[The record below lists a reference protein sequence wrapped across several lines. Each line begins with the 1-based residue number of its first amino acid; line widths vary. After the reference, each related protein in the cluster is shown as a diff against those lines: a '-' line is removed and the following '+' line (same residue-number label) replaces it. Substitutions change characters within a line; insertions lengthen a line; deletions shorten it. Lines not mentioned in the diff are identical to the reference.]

1 MSQFFKKSP
10 EEEKLEFLLNYHT
23 EKAKSFN
30 AYAGA
35 GELGSVMGVVG
46 GEKKSSHQE
55 VADILKTEL
64 DAAKRQRTQQL
75 MKMAQG
81 PELNFTS
88 AKYGQDKS
96 YKPLIPTTRETA
108 GILDEDDQR
117 RIAGLRGLGYQP
129 PSIFNLL
136 G

>member
-1 MSQFFKKSP
+1 
-10 EEEKLEFLLNYHT
+10 
-23 EKAKSFN
+23 
-30 AYAGA
+30 
-35 GELGSVMGVVG
+35 MGVGG
-46 GEKKSSHQE
+46 GEKKSSHQQA
-55 VADILKTEL
+55 ADMLKIEL
-64 DAAKRQRTQQL
+64 DAAKRQSTQQL

-81 PELNFTS
+81 AEPNFTS

-96 YKPLIPTTRETA
+96 YIPLIPTTRETA